1 MREEPSIWG
10 IYVVVTHQCSQDV
23 VTEVRYHGRM
33 QGADEIESRTSAKKI
48 KSRMRFREA
57 KRLMLLLPGV
67 IAIVLVMLARSNPD
81 SCESV
86 FSCGVYPWLSSAVA
100 FLPGFVSFSVAQW
113 VVILA
118 VFLVVAM
125 LVYYVVQ
132 VFRKRGKRLTYL
144 YRLLM
149 SALGILSFALFFYTV
164 LCGLNYYRLTFSE
177 SAGYDVEPS
186 TTEELVALCT
196 SLAEGLNE
204 SRADIDDG
212 LSAYVHEH
220 GGFNGYAVRS
230 VKEMETLAESYPT
243 LQRPYYSQP
252 KPVTIFAGMMS
263 DADITGMFFAYTVE
277 SNVNVQPP
285 FYTIPATMIHELAH
299 QCGYMREDEAN
310 FIAYL
315 ACAQSGDA
323 LMRYS
328 GCSLAYSYAIA
339 ALYRDDAEAAQAI
352 EATLSAEVSADRQ
365 GNAAFWAEHDGAF
378 RTFAQQANDAYLK
391 ANDQPD
397 GTQSYGRVVDLLL
410 AEQRAG
416 K

>member
-1 MREEPSIWG
+1 MG
-10 IYVVVTHQCSQDV
+10 F
-23 VTEVRYHGRM
+23 
-33 QGADEIESRTSAKKI
+33 ADEIESRASAKELKR
-48 KSRMRFREA
+48 KMRLREA
-57 KRLMLLLPGV
+57 KRILLLLPGA
-67 IAIVLVMLARSNPD
+67 IAIALVVLARSNPE

-86 FSCGVYPWLSSAVA
+86 FSRGIYPWLSSAVA

-118 VFLVVAM
+118 ALLIVAM
-125 LVYYVVQ
+125 LVYYAVQ
-132 VFRKRGKRLTYL
+132 VLKKRGKRLTYL
-144 YRLLM
+144 YRLFM
-149 SALGILSFALFFYTV
+149 SVLGILSFAFFFYTV
-164 LCGLNYYRLTFSE
+164 LCGLNYYRLTFAE
-177 SAGYDVEPS
+177 SAGYEAEPS

-196 SLAEGLNE
+196 SLAEDLNE
-204 SRADIDDG
+204 SRADIDGD

-220 GGFNGYAVRS
+220 GGFSGYAVRS
-230 VKEMETLAESYPT
+230 MREMETLAESYPT

-252 KPVTIFAGMMS
+252 KPVTIFASMMS
-263 DADITGMFFAYTVE
+263 EADITGMFFAYTVE

-323 LMRYS
+323 LVRYS

-339 ALYRDDAEAAQAI
+339 SLYRDDTEAAQAI

-365 GNAAFWAEHDGAF
+365 ENAAFWAEHDGAF

-416 K
+416 R